1 MNFPEKKDENMKK
14 IHENHDHFQRKVPT
28 GSAFRIGNQAVSS
41 FMELMTRD
49 VDDDDRDSNNR
60 KKLRIK

>member
-1 MNFPEKKDENMKK
+1 MKK
-14 IHENHDHFQRKVPT
+14 IHENYDHFQRKVPT